1 MITEGRNPKSHNIDQ
16 LATLDILRVMNEEDA
31 IVPLAIREA
40 LPQIAQG
47 VDLIVEQIRAGGRVI
62 YAGAGTSG
70 RLGVLDAAECV
81 PTFSTPPE
89 LFRALIAG
97 GAPALTRSL
106 EGVED
111 QADSGRRDLLAFDP
125 TAQDVVVG
133 VAASGRTPYVIG
145 VLQTANEI
153 KARTIAIS
161 CNSPAPIL
169 ELAQIRI
176 PVLVGPEVIS
186 GSTRLKAGTAQKLV
200 LNMLS
205 TASMIKLGK
214 VYDNLM
220 VDVQIANQKLH
231 KRAIGIVAEVAD
243 VHESTAANLIV
254 QADGSVKAAILM
266 GILGISAQEAHTR
279 LTEAQGMLRRILNP
293 QL

>member
-1 MITEGRNPKSHNIDQ
+1 
-16 LATLDILRVMNEEDA
+16 MNEEDA

-70 RLGVLDAAECV
+70 RLCVLDAAECV

-111 QADSGRRDLLAFDP
+111 QADSGRQDLLALDP
-125 TAQDVVVG
+125 TPQDVVVG

-161 CNSPAPIL
+161 CNLPAPIL

-243 VHESTAANLIV
+243 VHESSAANLIA